1 MPDITKCTNA
11 RCVAK
16 SDCYRFTS
24 VENYGNQYYDI
35 FVPDVNLKDGF
46 RCDMYLQRGE
56 NLNFCPVPKGYR
68 K

>member
-35 FVPDVNLKDGF
+35 FIPDVNLRDGF
-46 RCDMYLQRGE
+46 RCDMMMNAKHIE
-56 NLNFCPVPKGYR
+56 LNNTHFAQ
-68 K
+68 